1 MAVLYEEDLPILMA
15 EINKRINEKVG
26 KEYSFIIDQ
35 SKSDPVSIITLNEVY
50 EPSTPAEWMTDRK
63 SVV

>member
-26 KEYSFIIDQ
+26 KVFI
-35 SKSDPVSIITLNEVY
+35 Y
-50 EPSTPAEWMTDRK
+50 H
-63 SVV
+63 